1 MFHLKDNASKVAF
14 YYLNKYLLD
23 NNYDLIDCQFVN
35 DHLFIVIFL
44 AILIIC
50 CFFALIY
57 GMYSK
62 ISNNQNNIENYSYIH
77 SLNLSQNEKIIDI
90 EAIDENSILFIVSD
104 SKNTYA
110 IVFDIKNN
118 VIKSQ
123 IKR

>member
-1 MFHLKDNASKVAF
+1 M
-14 YYLNKYLLD
+14 NKKIL
-23 NNYDLIDCQFVN
+23 Q
-35 DHLFIVIFL
+35 FIVIFL
-44 AILIIC
+44 SILIIC

-62 ISNNQNNIENYSYIH
+62 ISNNQNNIENSSYIH

-90 EAIDENSILFIVSD
+90 EAIGENSILFIVSD

>member
-1 MFHLKDNASKVAF
+1 
-14 YYLNKYLLD
+14 
-23 NNYDLIDCQFVN
+23 
-35 DHLFIVIFL
+35 
-44 AILIIC
+44 
-50 CFFALIY
+50 
-57 GMYSK
+57 MYSK
-62 ISNNQNNIENYSYIH
+62 ISNNQNNIENSSYIH

-90 EAIDENSILFIVSD
+90 EAIGENDSNILIKITD